1 MTSEDWN
8 IDGIQFSILSNDEIK
23 YRSTLEITETKL
35 MNNDEKVKGGLLDE
49 RMEDTSNIK
58 PGNFGHIELAK
69 SVYHIGFKDITNQ
82 VLKCICFHCSSIIC
96 SKDNPNFNDA
106 IKINNKKKR
115 LSKIKQLCNKYTNC
129 SVCQFIQPIYNIHQ
143 DEITISFQASRHE
156 KIPLEADQVKYI
168 FERVSSTDSKLLGFD
183 TKFNK
188 LSSLIISTLLI
199 PPPSIRPTLILDSGI
214 HSQDDMTH
222 KLLDIVKINKIL
234 KNFIKNG
241 ENEEKIQI
249 LTKLLQYNISIYLNN
264 NKLDIPAKGKSGKKY
279 ISFKD
284 KFDGKTGRIRGNLMG
299 KRVNYSA
306 RTVIGGDPSIS
317 IDEVGIPYSVAMN
330 VTYPEKV
337 FDLNINRLRK
347 NVKN

>member
-1 MTSEDWN
+1 M
-8 IDGIQFSILSNDEIK
+8 
-23 YRSTLEITETKL
+23 KL
-35 MNNDEKVKGGLLDE
+35 LLHFNQQD
-49 RMEDTSNIK
+49 MK
-58 PGNFGHIELAK
+58 KNFLYAE
-69 SVYHIGFKDITNQ
+69 
-82 VLKCICFHCSSIIC
+82 
-96 SKDNPNFNDA
+96 
-106 IKINNKKKR
+106 
-115 LSKIKQLCNKYTNC
+115 
-129 SVCQFIQPIYNIHQ
+129 
-143 DEITISFQASRHE
+143 
-156 KIPLEADQVKYI
+156 QVKYI
-168 FERVSSTDSKLLGFD
+168 FERISQADSKLLGFD

-241 ENEEKIQI
+241 ENEQKIQI
-249 LTKLLQYNISIYLNN
+249 LTKLLQYNISTYLDN
-264 NKLDIPAKGKSGKKY
+264 NKLDVPAKGKSGKKY

-337 FDLNINRLRK
+337 FDLNIDRLRK
-347 NVKN
+347 NVKNGPNIYPGAKFVVKNGKKEKINPNSSPILYRKWRYSI